1 MKINLIRP
9 EQFRNLK
16 IPQNSASLEEM
27 DFLKE
32 IHHLNPRRKIILC
45 DYGSSL
51 KNLQTLSALEN
62 LVKTPIP
69 ILLRKNMSIRSDPKI
84 RRVPFGP
91 CEEID
96 FNFAISKFDL
106 EEKQNFQEKFFSKI
120 FQADGKIWKNWLNF
134 SSMITKENMVIFA
147 LQEFYKVTV
156 NL

>member
-1 MKINLIRP
+1 MN
-9 EQFRNLK
+9 
-16 IPQNSASLEEM
+16 
-27 DFLKE
+27 FLKE
-32 IHHLNPRRKIILC
+32 IHDLNPRRKIILC

-69 ILLRKNMSIRSDPKI
+69 ILLRKNLTLRSDPKI
-84 RRVPFGP
+84 RKVPFGP

-96 FNFAISKFDL
+96 FNFDVSKIDL
-106 EEKQNFQEKFFSKI
+106 EKKQNFQEKFFSKI